1 MAGSDINDR
10 ATKHK
15 TRVCDVI
22 IASWLQGQMC
32 QGAKSCQVELTEEY
46 KKLLSIQMKNLNPSA
61 NVGSRIQVTLRTISP
76 TTLFR

>member
-22 IASWLQGQMC
+22 IASWLQDRC
-32 QGAKSCQVELTEEY
+32 AKV
-46 KKLLSIQMKNLNPSA
+46 LSLVK
-61 NVGSRIQVTLRTISP
+61 
-76 TTLFR
+76 